1 MFSAFFHA
9 PTHNIELSQRFFFF
23 FLYIFYSLHFNELA
37 KLNFWHFKKLTKKKK
52 DEIYALTAFLFRN
65 LTKLYGYQEQEETE
79 EKKLM
84 LKEVL
89 FFCG

>member
-1 MFSAFFHA
+1 MAFQKV
-9 PTHNIELSQRFFFF
+9 N
-23 FLYIFYSLHFNELA
+23 
-37 KLNFWHFKKLTKKKK
+37 KKKK

-89 FFCG
+89 FFCGWKWNRKEQAVIPRSNGLKIDIQF